1 MGQDHTVAVL
11 ERRLTSEKADYLDA
25 YESEQREADY
35 ELAFHKF
42 TSTTSDLF
50 HNYRAAERRLYVDYR
65 RRVDAATGGAE
76 VLAARSD
83 WGQAHDA
90 LTVAHDAAMSKQWL
104 HLGVA
109 DRFDSYADW
118 LAADC
123 ETRRRRVRAV

>member
-35 ELAFHKF
+35 ERAMQECRFIWSNLIR
-42 TSTTSDLF
+42 
-50 HNYRAAERRLYVDYR
+50 NYRTAERRLYVDYR
-65 RRVDAATGGAE
+65 RRVAAAAGGAE
-76 VLAARSD
+76 VLAARSE
-83 WGQAHDA
+83 WAQSHDA
-90 LTVAHDAAMSKQWL
+90 LTAAHDAAMAKQWL
-104 HLGVA
+104 HLGVT
-109 DRFDSYADW
+109 DRFESYAEW

>member
-65 RRVDAATGGAE
+65 RRVDAATG
-76 VLAARSD
+76 
-83 WGQAHDA
+83 
-90 LTVAHDAAMSKQWL
+90 
-104 HLGVA
+104 
-109 DRFDSYADW
+109 
-118 LAADC
+118 
-123 ETRRRRVRAV
+123 